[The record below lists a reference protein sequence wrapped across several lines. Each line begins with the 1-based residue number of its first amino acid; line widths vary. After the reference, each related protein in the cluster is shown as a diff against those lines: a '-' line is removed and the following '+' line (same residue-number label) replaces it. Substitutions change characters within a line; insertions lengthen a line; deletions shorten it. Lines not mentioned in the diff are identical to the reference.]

1 MEKIEIRR
9 MQAQDVSQ
17 AAAIEKENFSLP
29 WTEESFLQALEKKRE
44 HLSDSSGRRTGGRL
58 YRNVD
63 SSG

>member
-9 MQAQDVSQ
+9 MREQDVSQ
-17 AAAIEKENFSLP
+17 AAAIEKREFFSSMDGRKLSAGSG
-29 WTEESFLQALEKKRE
+29 EKRE
-44 HLSDSSGRRTGGRL
+44 YLSDGSGRRTGGGI